1 MIRYGTSF
9 NSTYDKALTYTDFF
23 NGDEIVKGTD
33 EITKTNNKTLH
44 SNLQA
49 LLTYDK
55 QFGDHEIG
63 ILAGISKVEDETDYI
78 SANRNGGSLD
88 ILDELAAGDPSSQT
102 NDGYSYGHGLLSYF
116 GRVNYSFDNKYLFE
130 ANIRRDGSSR
140 FSEEN
145 RWGVFPSF
153 SVGWRISQESFME
166 NVDLFEDLR
175 IRASW
180 GELGNQ
186 EIGNYPYQA
195 VMKLGYDYPFA
206 GQLSSEA
213 RMTNAAN
220 SEISWERTQITN
232 FGVDGIL
239 LKGKIDF
246 AFEYYIKNTDDIL
259 LQLPIPATVGQNNAS
274 YSGYYYK
281 KYIPEVINGGW
292 DGNSTNDII
301 IIRYAEVLFTYAEA
315 KIELGKIDQSV
326 LKAIND
332 VRRRESVSLPD
343 ITTLNQ
349 NQLRSVLRKERRVEF
364 AMEEHRLFDIRR
376 WKIAEEVMS
385 GSVYGILNYWNS
397 EHSDYDEHV
406 LVEERQFDPQKDYL
420 WPIPQS
426 EMDINEQLYQN
437 PGW

>member
-102 NDGYSYGHGLLSYF
+102 NDGYSYGYGLLSSF

-145 RWGVFPSF
+145 RLGVFPSF
-153 SVGWRISQESFME
+153 SVEWRISQESFME

-206 GQLSSEA
+206 GQLSSGA

-220 SEISWERTQITN
+220 SEISWKRTQITN

-301 IIRYAEVLFTYAEA
+301 IIRYAEVLLTYAEA

-332 VRRRESVSLPD
+332 VRGRESVSLPD
-343 ITTLNQ
+343 ITTLDQ

-376 WKIAEEVMS
+376 WKIAEEVMP

-397 EHSDYDEHV
+397 ERS
-406 LVEERQFDPQKDYL
+406 
-420 WPIPQS
+420 
-426 EMDINEQLYQN
+426 
-437 PGW
+437 G